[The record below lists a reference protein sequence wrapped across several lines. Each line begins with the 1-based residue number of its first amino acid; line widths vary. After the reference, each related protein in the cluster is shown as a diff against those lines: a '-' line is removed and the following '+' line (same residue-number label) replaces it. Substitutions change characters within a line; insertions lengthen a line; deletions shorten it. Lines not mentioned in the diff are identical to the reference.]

1 MAKAEKGT
9 AYLTGYNLKP
19 KGRMVRELTLRNI
32 ENPSSREFPKD
43 FHTLYYGAQT
53 TLRQMSKVHAEA
65 IRNKQDLYQITVA
78 VDVDN
83 IIVEF
88 LTFEDLKKTRMMNM
102 ERISKEVSEKIQD
115 YWWGYLKDEGLS
127 DQWIKDNVEWRR
139 HRFMSDR
146 PDLIEHLAKEP
157 EFKHL
162 SMIIYQVVDTE
173 KSDIYKVATIVNPQ
187 AVKSATCKS
196 HPDIPVTI
204 EELAHT
210 A

>member
-1 MAKAEKGT
+1 M

-19 KGRMVRELTLRNI
+19 KGRIVRELTLTNI
-32 ENPSSREFPKD
+32 QNPSGREFPKD
-43 FHTLYYGAQT
+43 LPTLYYGAQT
-53 TLRQMSKVHAEA
+53 TLRQMAMVHAEA

-102 ERISKEVSEKIQD
+102 ERISKDVNEKIQD
-115 YWWGYLKDEGLS
+115 YWWSYLKNEGFSDE
-127 DQWIKDNVEWRR
+127 WIKDNVEWRR

-146 PDLIEHLAKEP
+146 PDLLSHLVKEP
-157 EFKHL
+157 EFRHL

-173 KSDIYKVATIVNPQ
+173 KSDIYKVATVVNPH
-187 AVKSATCKS
+187 AIKSVTCKS

-204 EELAHT
+204 EEITQA